1 MSTPPAI
8 DYTNKDY
15 ASLRQALL
23 ELAQLRLPE
32 WSDRSPADLGMLLAT
47 RIGERPMQR
56 DFGTKI
62 PSLVHEPDD
71 DALAALI
78 ESQAREAMLR
88 WEPRLIVVST
98 AVERKEGELSLRL
111 DYVHVDQVGGGQIV
125 VSVA

>member
-1 MSTPPAI
+1 MGLSDDVRGAAI
-8 DYTNKDY
+8 PFRLDNGSIAWESGIEK
-15 ASLRQALL
+15 LRQN
-23 ELAQLRLPE
+23 LR
-32 WSDRSPADLGMLLAT
+32 MLLAT
-47 RIGERPMQR
+47 RIRERPMQR

-71 DALAALI
+71 DALGALI

-98 AVERKEGELSLRL
+98 AVERKDGALWLRL
-111 DYVHVDQVGGGQIV
+111 DYVHVDQAGGGQIV

>member
-1 MSTPPAI
+1 MALGDDIRGAAI
-8 DYTNKDY
+8 PFRLDSGSVAMESGIAK
-15 ASLRQALL
+15 LRQN
-23 ELAQLRLPE
+23 LR
-32 WSDRSPADLGMLLAT
+32 MLLAT